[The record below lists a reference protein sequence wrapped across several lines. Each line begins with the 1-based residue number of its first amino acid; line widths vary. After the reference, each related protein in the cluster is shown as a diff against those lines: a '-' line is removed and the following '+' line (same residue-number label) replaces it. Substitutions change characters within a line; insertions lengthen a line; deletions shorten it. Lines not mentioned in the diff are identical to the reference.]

1 MIERRN
7 FSQSIIEETLRRIGV
22 KVTKEVDAYLIGGG
36 AMIFYGRKTAT
47 KDIDIVFSSHEDL
60 LSFLEAASN
69 TGFKSVS
76 DPGEEYRNI
85 GAWVI
90 LEDTTGMRL
99 DLFHNVVCNALELT
113 ASIVARAIHFRE
125 FNSLKIHLMS
135 PEDIVLFKGIT
146 ERESDLEDIR
156 ILAETGIEWSIVEE
170 ECLNQADSGRWANLL
185 LYKLDELRSR
195 YGIRPRMER
204 LRDHADRFVLEET
217 FKKILGD
224 RELPFSEIH
233 GVIKE
238 GAGYS
243 DSWTRSRLRLLE
255 KNGVI
260 SSRIVGRRRFY
271 KLEKSKQSSV

>member
-7 FSQSIIEETLRRIGV
+7 FSKSIIEVTLQRIGA

-60 LSFLEAASN
+60 QSFLEAAMN

-76 DPGEEYRNI
+76 NPGEEYKDI

-90 LEDTTGMRL
+90 LEDAMGMRL
-99 DLFHNVVCNALELT
+99 DLFNNVVCNALELT
-113 ASIVARAIHFRE
+113 ASIVARAIHFRD
-125 FNSLKIHLMS
+125 FNSLNINLMS

-170 ECLNQADSGRWANLL
+170 ECLSQSGSGRWANLL
-185 LYKLDELRSR
+185 LYKLDELKDR
-195 YGIRPRMER
+195 YGIRPRVEK
-204 LRDHADRFVLEET
+204 LRDHADRYVLEET
-217 FKKILGD
+217 FKRILGD
-224 RELPFSEIH
+224 RELSFNEIQ
-233 GVIKE
+233 GIIKE

-243 DSWTRSRLRLLE
+243 DSWTRGKLRLLE
-255 KNGVI
+255 KNGFI
-260 SSRIVGRRRFY
+260 SSRRVGRRRFY
-271 KLEKSKQSSV
+271 KVE